1 MTDSA
6 CTIRPFVASDQDAAR
21 TVILTGLGEHWGY
34 IDETLNPDLDDIA
47 AHYPPETADF
57 YVVEDA
63 DGAIIG
69 TAGLI
74 QEGADTGRIVRMS
87 VTQAARGRGIG
98 KRLVAQLET
107 AARARGYRRLVCE
120 TTHDWT
126 DAIALYTATGF
137 TELGVW
143 NDDRHFE
150 KLLDPLVP

>member
-1 MTDSA
+1 MTER
-6 CTIRPFVASDQDAAR
+6 TYRIRPFAIADQQAAR
-21 TVILTGLGEHWGY
+21 ALILTGLGEHWGF

-47 AHYPPETADF
+47 AHYPPDTADF

-63 DGAIIG
+63 TGALIG

-74 QEGADTGRIVRMS
+74 SEDAETGRIVRMS
-87 VTQAARGRGIG
+87 VARDARGRGIG
-98 KRLVAQLET
+98 KRLVGVLET

-126 DAIALYTATGF
+126 DATALYTATGF

-150 KLLDPLVP
+150 KLLHPPD